1 MALELDTERAYC
13 CRCGTAYG
21 RKKGNFPVSY
31 AALYKGSGYLPVCK
45 GCVEAMYNGYLAECG
60 DTRQAVRQMCR
71 KLDLYWNETLYER
84 VSKKATTRTMMTS
97 YIQATTNIGYAGKSY
112 DDSLIA
118 EGGMWAKRGIMDS
131 DDEDTAPNTDEPAE
145 ESSGELSMNDIPDE
159 VIGYWGSGYSP
170 DMYQNLEQRK
180 TYWVNNLPESAM
192 QDPGTEAR
200 IRQICTLEIDIQ
212 RLSAAGKSADKQIGM
227 LNKMLDSIGF
237 NTGQRDNDTALEKTP
252 FGVWIDRL
260 EHERPVKDPDPEL
273 SDVDGIIQKISIWF
287 LGHAAKMLGIKNMY
301 SKMYEDKMKEFVIE
315 NASLDEDDDEGY
327 ENLFNRIFGGGVD
340 G

>member
-1 MALELDTERAYC
+1 MALELDTERVYC

-84 VSKKATTRTMMTS
+84 VSKKSTTRTMMTS

-112 DDSLIA
+112 DDTLIA
-118 EGGMWAKRGIMDS
+118 ENRLWEKQTEQPEQPEEVPVPEAN
-131 DDEDTAPNTDEPAE
+131 DTRDV
-145 ESSGELSMNDIPDE
+145 SMNDIPNE
-159 VIGYWGSGYSP
+159 VIGYWGFGYSP

-180 TYWVNNLPESAM
+180 TYWVNNLPESVM

-227 LNKMLDSIGF
+227 LNKLLDSIGL
-237 NTGQRDNDTALEKTP
+237 NAAQRESDAALEKTP

-315 NASLDEDDDEGY
+315 NVSLDEDDDEGY

>member
-97 YIQATTNIGYAGKSY
+97 YIQATTNIAYAGKSY
-112 DDSLIA
+112 DDTLIA
-118 EGGMWAKRGIMDS
+118 ENRLWEKQTEEPEQPEEVPAP
-131 DDEDTAPNTDEPAE
+131 EANDTRDV
-145 ESSGELSMNDIPDE
+145 SMNDIPNE
-159 VIGYWGSGYSP
+159 VIGYWGFGYSP

-180 TYWVNNLPESAM
+180 TYWVNNLPESVM

-227 LNKMLDSIGF
+227 LNKLLDSIGL
-237 NTGQRDNDTALEKTP
+237 NAAQRESDAALEKTP

>member
-1 MALELDTERAYC
+1 MALELDTERVYC

-84 VSKKATTRTMMTS
+84 VSKKSTTRTMMTS

-112 DDSLIA
+112 DDTLIA
-118 EGGMWAKRGIMDS
+118 ENRLWEKQTEQPEQPEEVPVPEAN
-131 DDEDTAPNTDEPAE
+131 DTRDV
-145 ESSGELSMNDIPDE
+145 SMNDIPNE
-159 VIGYWGSGYSP
+159 VIGYWGFGYSP

-180 TYWVNNLPESAM
+180 TYWVNNLPESVM

-227 LNKMLDSIGF
+227 LNKLLDSIGL
-237 NTGQRDNDTALEKTP
+237 NAAQRESDAALEKTP

-301 SKMYEDKMKEFVIE
+301 SNMYEDKMKEFVIE
-315 NASLDEDDDEGY
+315 NVSLDEDDDEGY